1 METAQK
7 KSDHT
12 IPLEQLR
19 TEIGK
24 VLVGQEEL
32 VQKLIIALLC
42 KGHVLIEGI
51 PGLAKTLTISTLAQ
65 AIHGKFSRIQFTPDL
80 LPGDL
85 VGTLIYNPKTG
96 EFSPHK
102 GPIFAN
108 LILADE
114 VNRSPAKVQSALL
127 EAMQEKQVTIGDTTY
142 DLDKP
147 FMVLATQNPIEQE
160 GTYQLP
166 EAQLDRFFF
175 KLTVDYPTLDEE
187 QEIMR
192 RMAKSAPKINVEEV
206 LSQQEVL
213 DLQAAVDDVFLKE
226 SIERYILH
234 IVDATRHPEKYGLDF
249 GNMIRHGASPR
260 ASIFLA
266 MAARAH
272 AMVQGRDF
280 VLPEDVEAIGSDI
293 LRHRVALTYKAEARS
308 MRSED
313 LIRQIFDHVEVP

>member
-1 METAQK
+1 MEPAAN
-7 KSDHT
+7 KSDQVST
-12 IPLEQLR
+12 LTRLR
-19 TEIGK
+19 EEIAK

-32 VQKLIIALLC
+32 VEKLVIALLC

-65 AIHGKFSRIQFTPDL
+65 AIHGTCSRIQFTPDL

-85 VGTLIYNPKTG
+85 VGTLVYNPKTG
-96 EFSPHK
+96 DFTPHK

-114 VNRSPAKVQSALL
+114 INRSPAKVQSALL
-127 EAMQEKQVTIGDTTY
+127 EAMQEKQVTIGDETY
-142 DLDKP
+142 NLQAP

-192 RMAKSAPKINVEEV
+192 RMAKSAPTLSVTEV
-206 LSQQEVL
+206 LSNEGVL
-213 DLQAAVDDVFLKE
+213 QLQTAVDDIFLKE
-226 SIERYILH
+226 NMERYILH
-234 IVDATRHPEKYGLDF
+234 VVDATRNPEKYGLDF
-249 GNMIRHGASPR
+249 GPMIRHGASPR

-266 MAARAH
+266 MAARAN
-272 AMVQGRDF
+272 AMIQGRDF
-280 VLPEDVEAIGSDI
+280 VVPEDVETIGKDV
-293 LRHRVALTYKAEARS
+293 LRHRVALTYKAEAQS
-308 MRSED
+308 IQSES
-313 LIRQIFDHVEVP
+313 LIQQIFDQVEVP